1 MPKALKTIVPLIPAY
16 LKKGDSVLVIG
27 TARHKSLK
35 EITSGIRVLESWGL
49 VVIPGQHL
57 LNQWHQFCGTDAQ
70 RTQDLQW
77 AIDHP
82 KAKAVFLLGGGYG
95 TLRII
100 DGVSSKKLR
109 LFPKWF
115 IGFSDVTVL
124 HAWLFHSGIASIHGP
139 MVFQLNSKS
148 ANTTHLRKV
157 VFGKKADLKLPPH
170 PLNRNGISEGFL
182 YGGNLS
188 ILYALSGSRESVPL
202 HQPIILFIEDLD
214 EYLYHI
220 DRMMLQL
227 KRSRQLHQLKGVLIG
242 TFTDMKDNAL
252 PFGANA
258 YSIIHAALKDFNYPV
273 CFGIPSGHGK
283 IHASLKLG
291 AMVRINVQ
299 PKRVQI
305 QYLT

>member
-1 MPKALKTIVPLIPAY
+1 MPRSSSLLFPKLPHTLKT
-16 LKKGDSVLVIG
+16 GDIVLVIG
-27 TARHKSLK
+27 TARSKPVAQ
-35 EITSGIRVLESWGL
+35 IASGIRVLESWGL
-49 VVIPGQHL
+49 IVVPGRHIFKHH
-57 LNQWHQFCGTDAQ
+57 HQFSATDNDRAE
-70 RTQDLQW
+70 DLQW
-77 AIDHP
+77 AINHP

-258 YSIIHAALKDFNYPV
+258 YSIIRAALKDFNYPV

-283 IHASLKLG
+283 IHTSLKLG

-299 PKRVQI
+299 PN
-305 QYLT
+305 TNF